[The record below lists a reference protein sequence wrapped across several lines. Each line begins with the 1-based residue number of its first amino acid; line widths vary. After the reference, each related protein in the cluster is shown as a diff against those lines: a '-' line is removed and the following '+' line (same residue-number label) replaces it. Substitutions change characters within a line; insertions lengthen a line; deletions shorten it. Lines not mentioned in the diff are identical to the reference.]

1 MIEAEQTSPRKTVLP
16 AIHPGQEVPASM
28 MVVVLVVVVVM
39 VMVVV
44 VLVVV
49 MVVIMMVATRQDGSK
64 LNDVDK
70 AAEAARNKQNHN

>member
-1 MIEAEQTSPRKTVLP
+1 MHT
-16 AIHPGQEVPASM
+16 AILRLEPQGLGPFPIIIM
-28 MVVVLVVVVVM
+28 MVVVM
-39 VMVVV
+39 VMVV

-49 MVVIMMVATRQDGSK
+49 MVVMVMVATRQDGSK